1 MSDADEIKK
10 LKDLFEEG
18 VISEEEFETKK
29 NELLKYVEEI
39 KLDQK
44 FSLKSQGKLLLQ
56 QNLDQRIQIQIID

>member
-29 NELLKYVEEI
+29 MN
-39 KLDQK
+39 
-44 FSLKSQGKLLLQ
+44 F
-56 QNLDQRIQIQIID
+56 